1 MERDNGD
8 NRYFDMDSLKQESE
22 QEQQRLQTQQDNKE
36 KGRFFFSGMMAGLT
50 VALLIVSV
58 VYLGTRVQ
66 KKEAIKNFCEQN
78 GFESA
83 VLEEIPMVGDSAI
96 TSSMINKLQ
105 TLEKVIDQ
113 YFYLDEVSEEELE
126 DGIYH
131 GMMSALD
138 DPYTE
143 YYSAEELTR
152 LMNQTQGVYYGIG
165 AYVGIDS
172 TTTLPK
178 ISGIIEDTPAQE
190 ADLRPNDIIY
200 EVDGISTYGLSLT
213 EAVSMI
219 KGDEG
224 TEVVL
229 TIIREGE
236 KGYLEV
242 PVTRRKVESPTV
254 QFEMLDDDMAYIQ
267 IMEFDD
273 VTTDQF
279 TEALAMAKGSGM
291 KGLILDVRANPG
303 GNLNTVVDIARMLLP
318 EGLIVYTEDKS
329 GKRMEYSCDGTR
341 QLDVP
346 LVVLVDMNSASAS
359 EILAGAIQDYGI
371 GTLVGTTTFGKGIVQ
386 QVIPFNDGSAVKMT
400 VSSYFTPNGRN
411 IHGVG
416 IEPDITVEF
425 DGETYYNTEDHYD
438 NQLEKA
444 KEVLKGMMRKG

>member
-8 NRYFDMDSLKQESE
+8 NRYFDMDSLRQESE
-22 QEQQRLQTQQDNKE
+22 QDCQEPQTQQDNKDR
-36 KGRFFFSGMMAGLT
+36 GRFFFSGMMAGLT

-58 VYLGTRVQ
+58 VYLGTRIQ
-66 KKEAIKNFCEQN
+66 KKEAIKSFCEQN

-96 TSSMINKLQ
+96 TSRMINKLQ

-113 YFYLDEVSEEELE
+113 YFYLDEVSGEELE

-242 PVTRRKVESPTV
+242 PVTDRKS
-254 QFEMLDDDMAYIQ
+254 
-267 IMEFDD
+267 
-273 VTTDQF
+273 
-279 TEALAMAKGSGM
+279 
-291 KGLILDVRANPG
+291 
-303 GNLNTVVDIARMLLP
+303 VV
-318 EGLIVYTEDKS
+318 
-329 GKRMEYSCDGTR
+329 
-341 QLDVP
+341 
-346 LVVLVDMNSASAS
+346 
-359 EILAGAIQDYGI
+359 
-371 GTLVGTTTFGKGIVQ
+371 
-386 QVIPFNDGSAVKMT
+386 
-400 VSSYFTPNGRN
+400 
-411 IHGVG
+411 
-416 IEPDITVEF
+416 
-425 DGETYYNTEDHYD
+425 
-438 NQLEKA
+438 
-444 KEVLKGMMRKG
+444 